1 MGKKKKPSQLY
12 MPSSSLLFN
21 NEERRRQHIMRLEA
35 AGYRDESNTAQ
46 HREVHQDNSQR
57 ETVDGYTRPKT
68 LLKTNPKV
76 SSKKKNLSEMSDKQ
90 YVQRVTR
97 DFFEIDAPEKYGFEV
112 REGQQD
118 MAREI
123 AEAVTFSKH
132 LIVEAGVGIGKSFA
146 YLVPLLL
153 YNQRTAIPVIV
164 ATATIALQEQL
175 LKDVRRL
182 QMYLGMRQE
191 VVVAKGQSHYVCRDR
206 AQKFFA
212 TTKPSKILKQIEK
225 SIDDG
230 CSERQK
236 FSFSISSDI
245 WDQIC
250 VENYNMRTCSSCTYE
265 CPYKSIRVKLLETNG
280 IIICNQDF
288 LTVHLYIVSRGM
300 RPLITPRATVAV
312 VDEAHNLES
321 KVRGVTTKRFES
333 QELIRLMKDARS
345 ELPVSDRQYLAKPI
359 EDARMTIGIF
369 FEMLKKQVKQQV
381 VTSEHDMKHADKFF
395 FDPKFDVLCI
405 FKKMTCEIAQVGEM
419 VQLLIGRANERNNRE
434 YQASNEL
441 DQVVLSLNELFANMN
456 ENLFWIEQSDRKTEF
471 VYCPK
476 NTKTIMRS
484 LYFEKKAHNFATIL
498 TSATLTNKGQGTL
511 GEQYSYFI
519 SNTGFPIGKHGVLS
533 VPKQSPFPYD
543 KHAMIY
549 YCDDLPHPT
558 KQRNEFFERGVE
570 RLIQIL
576 RITDGKA
583 LVLFTAKSDMEE
595 VYKRLAD
602 EKLPYKILV
611 QQSGSSQEMVLGE
624 FKENVSSV
632 LLGTGAYWEGISIEG
647 QTLSSVIIFRLPF
660 PVPDPVIDY
669 KSSIV
674 EDPLMEVAVPEMITK
689 LRQGIGRL
697 IRNFTDTGIVS
708 IIDCRLRDDPPERY
722 HDIVWNAL
730 PIRNRTNDL
739 RKLRAFYKKLCVM
752 QKDNKGKVQ

>member
-1 MGKKKKPSQLY
+1 MSKKKKSSQLY
-12 MPSSSLLFN
+12 MPYSSLIFN
-21 NEERRRQHIMRLEA
+21 NEERRRQHIMRLDA
-35 AGYRDESNTAQ
+35 SGYRDESRVAQ
-46 HREVHQDNSQR
+46 HLQETSDNSPQ
-57 ETVDGYTRPKT
+57 KT
-68 LLKTNPKV
+68 IDSYVRSRTLVKTNPMDA
-76 SSKKKNLSEMSDKQ
+76 SKKKNLSEMSDKQ

-118 MAREI
+118 MAREV
-123 AEAVTFSKH
+123 AEAVTYSKH

-164 ATATIALQEQL
+164 ATSTIALQEQL

-182 QMYLGMRQE
+182 QKYLGMRQE

-212 TTKPSKILKQIEK
+212 TTKSSKILKQIEK

-236 FSFSISSDI
+236 FLFPISSDI
-245 WDQIC
+245 WNQIC

-265 CPYKSIRVKLLETNG
+265 CPYKSIRAKLIETNG

-300 RPLITPRATVAV
+300 RPLITPRAAVAV
-312 VDEAHNLES
+312 VDEAHDLES
-321 KVRGVTTKRFES
+321 KVRSVTTKRFES
-333 QELIRLMKDARS
+333 KKLVRLMKDARS
-345 ELPVSDRQYLAKPI
+345 ELHVSDRQYLAKPI
-359 EDARMTIGIF
+359 EDTRMSIGIF
-369 FEMLKKQVKQQV
+369 FEMLQNQVKQQV
-381 VTSEHDMKHADKFF
+381 MTSEHDMKHADKFF
-395 FDPKFDVLCI
+395 FDPKVDVLCI
-405 FKKMTCEIAQVGEM
+405 FRKMIREISEVGEM

-434 YQASNEL
+434 FRASNEL
-441 DQVVLSLNELFANMN
+441 DQVVLSLNELSANMN
-456 ENLFWIEQSDRKTEF
+456 ENLIWIEQNGNTTEF
-471 VYCPK
+471 VCCPK
-476 NTKTIMRS
+476 DIKAIMRS

-498 TSATLTNKGQGTL
+498 TSATLTNNGQGTL
-511 GEQYSYFI
+511 EEQYSYFI
-519 SNTGFPIGKHGVLS
+519 SNTGFPTGKHGVLS

-558 KQRNEFFERGVE
+558 KQRDEFFERGVE

-595 VYKRLAD
+595 VYKRLTD
-602 EKLPYKILV
+602 EKLPYKILL
-611 QQSGSSQEMVLGE
+611 QQSGSSQEMVLSE
-624 FKENVSSV
+624 FKENVNSV

-647 QTLSSVIIFRLPF
+647 QPLSSVIIFRLPF

-708 IIDCRLRDDPPERY
+708 IIDCRLRNDPPERY

-739 RKLRAFYKKLCVM
+739 RKLKVFYKKVCVIPN
-752 QKDNKGKVQ
+752 DNKGEVQ